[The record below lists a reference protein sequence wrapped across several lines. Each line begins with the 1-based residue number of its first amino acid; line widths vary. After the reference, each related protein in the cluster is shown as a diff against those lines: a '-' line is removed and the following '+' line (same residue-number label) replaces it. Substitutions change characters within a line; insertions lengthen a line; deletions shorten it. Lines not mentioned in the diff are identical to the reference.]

1 MSTTT
6 QEKFTIAMQR
16 IADAR
21 RLDLVVDKAY
31 SNVGTYSFQ
40 RRDSFDPILLFP
52 FTFQEARGQ
61 FCPSSAI
68 GKGDPGPLGPRSED
82 DHRAFYGI
90 EGKDYDLVVLRIEEV
105 LDGSGALPHEPLI
118 SLAFSRE
125 DVDSMADERG
135 IDRDLAWTRA
145 QTWSKTI
152 EERAAERINESLGDA
167 IADDTI
173 SQDESPCDP
182 PTDGEER

>member
-6 QEKFTIAMQR
+6 QEKFTKAMQR

-21 RLDLVVDKAY
+21 NLDLVVDKAY
-31 SNVGTYSFQ
+31 SNVGTYAFQ
-40 RRDSFDPILLFP
+40 RHNSFDPILVFP
-52 FTFQEARGQ
+52 FMFQEARGQ

-90 EGKDYDLVVLRIEEV
+90 EGKDYDLVVLRVEEV
-105 LDGSGALPHEPLI
+105 LDGSGALAPEPLI

-125 DVDSMADERG
+125 DVDAMAEERG

-145 QTWSKTI
+145 QAWSKTI
-152 EERAAERINESLGDA
+152 EERAVERINESLADA
-167 IADDTI
+167 IGDDTT
-173 SQDESPCDP
+173 SHDDSPSR
-182 PTDGEER
+182 PTD